1 MLQKDIFILQ
11 QRDDILYG
19 LYAKLSQD
27 RLAKALPTS
36 YRHGGGDYLVCIFC
50 DSMDF
55 VGQLTEE
62 ILHKDITTIITPR
75 SVVYIDFCTIAV
87 STILTHVMSA
97 YPQNAH
103 TTTCFHLNR
112 AYIGLPAQDIKA
124 RKTLSTAAI

>member
-62 ILHKDITTIITPR
+62 ILHKDITTIITYR
-75 SVVYIDFCTIAV
+75 SMDVGYSEIQKI
-87 STILTHVMSA
+87 I
-97 YPQNAH
+97 P
-103 TTTCFHLNR
+103 TCNQKIFDTNKQFL
-112 AYIGLPAQDIKA
+112 LEQ
-124 RKTLSTAAI
+124 LSLV